1 MKHHDTD
8 QVDIAVVG
16 CGVSGATVALTA
28 ARNGA
33 SVSIFEEHL
42 KVGEPSHCSGHV
54 GILAFKQYAPTI
66 PRRIVENEIKGAVLY
81 APNGKSLTLHRPEPV
96 TWVLNRAELDQHLAS
111 LATESGAVLHTGS
124 RVEGVERSD
133 GGDFRIRVGGSK
145 PRIVQSK
152 MVIDAGGCGGSISK
166 YAGLTRSANRMLVN
180 SAQFNVENL
189 TDVEEDL
196 VEVYFGERYAP
207 GFFGWIIPRND
218 GSAKVGIA
226 AGARA
231 NVRQCFE
238 RFVNKHPIVSSKL
251 RHAKILTTPVFHPI
265 PVDGAA
271 GRTFTDGVLSVGD
284 AASQVKPTTG
294 GGIVFGLLCG
304 RIAGE
309 TAATAVRTGDTSA
322 DQLSAYDERWR
333 ALIGFDLAAM
343 SWLRKMLYRLPDRYL
358 DRIFTVSHELRAD
371 EILNRTADIDF
382 QGRTLLSLARDP
394 RLFITLLSASLLSA
408 PSLLG
413 HGTRTIWKGSH

>member
-1 MKHHDTD
+1 MNQHENN

-16 CGVSGATVALTA
+16 CGVSGATVALA
-28 ARNGA
+28 AA
-33 SVSIFEEHL
+33 SNDALVSIFEEHL
-42 KVGEPSHCSGHV
+42 KIGEPSHCSGHV
-54 GILAFKQYAPTI
+54 GILAFKQYAPII
-66 PRRIVENEIKGAVLY
+66 PRRIIENEINGAVLY
-81 APNGKSLTLHRPEPV
+81 GPNGKSLTLHRPEPV
-96 TWVLNRAELDQHLAS
+96 TWVLNRAELDQHLAT
-111 LATESGAVLHTGS
+111 LATENGAVLHTGS

-133 GGDFRIRVGGSK
+133 NSRFRIRVGGSN
-145 PRIVQSK
+145 PQIVHSK
-152 MVIDAGGCGGSISK
+152 IVVDAGGCGGSISK
-166 YAGLTRSANRMLVN
+166 FAGLRTPANRMLVN

-189 TDVEEDL
+189 KDVAGDM
-196 VEVYFGERYAP
+196 VEVYFGESYAP
-207 GFFGWIIPRND
+207 GFFGWIIPRRD

-226 AGARA
+226 SSARA
-231 NVRQCFE
+231 NVRQCFQ

-251 RHAKILTTPVFHPI
+251 KHAKILTSPVFHPI

-271 GRTFTDGVLSVGD
+271 GRTFSDGVLSVGD

-309 TAATAVRTGDTSA
+309 TAAKAVKGGDTSTE
-322 DQLSAYDERWR
+322 QMSEYEQRWR
-333 ALIGFDLAAM
+333 ELIGFDLAGM

-358 DRIFTVSHELRAD
+358 DRIFTVSRELRTE

-382 QGRTLLSLARDP
+382 QGRTLLALVRDP
-394 RLFITLLSASLLSA
+394 RLFITLFSASLLSA

-413 HGTRTIWKGSH
+413 LGTRTIKK